1 MTCLSVDRCFGELY
15 HCKPQCDDVVQ
26 TLGVSDMLS
35 VDRCFGELYHC
46 KTQCN
51 DVVQRLG
58 AGDMFIC
65 GPLFR

>member
-1 MTCLSVDRCFGELY
+1 MRVTCLSV
-15 HCKPQCDDVVQ
+15 V
-26 TLGVSDMLS
+26 
-35 VDRCFGELYHC
+35 RCFGELYHC

-58 AGDMFIC
+58 VSDMFIC